1 MISNEEAVA
10 FLMLFGRSEAKAR
23 KILAS
28 PSGVNYKSIIEEF
41 VNNVRMK
48 KNDPTL
54 DVLTY
59 LQNNPKEIKRKPF

>member
-10 FLMLFGRSEAKAR
+10 YLMLFGRSEAKAR

-28 PSGVNYKSIIEEF
+28 PSGVNYKSIIEDF